1 MISDLQKRFKVGV
14 RLPDWLSGYSFRLFE
29 GLVDFQRTG
38 AAMELHFDQPSGGD
52 LPHDP
57 INKHWRGDGLLV
69 HRYNREEA
77 KAWKRAGIPVVNLS
91 TEFPGK
97 TPDFPRVTV
106 DNSLVGKLGF
116 EHLQSLGL
124 RDFAYIHESNRIYSK
139 ERMLAFRKCVLDAGL
154 NFHLIDVPASKFAV
168 SERPA
173 RVEEC
178 LQAIKE
184 LPVPCGILSKD
195 DIAGVSA
202 IRVLKQMGIQ
212 CPEQMAIMGVSNDLV
227 FCHTTQPPLTSIPY
241 PGVNIGYAAADLLN
255 RIMNGEDVPPDYTI
269 TIPPG
274 SVVARE
280 STRHVIL
287 PDPVV
292 TASLEYIRT
301 SPLTKQITVEE
312 LCRISGVSREGL
324 RQKFQATLGRSPKRE
339 LERVRCQQIV
349 DLLRNSTETLAELSE
364 QCGFSG
370 PDHLCR
376 FIKRLTGKT
385 PGFIRKNGLT

>member
-1 MISDLQKRFKVGV
+1 MLNDSQKRFKVGV

-52 LPHDP
+52 LPHEP
-57 INKHWRGDGLLV
+57 INKNWKGDGLLV
-69 HRYNREEA
+69 HRYTKDEA
-77 KAWKRAGIPVVNLS
+77 RAWKKAGIPVVNLS
-91 TEFPGK
+91 TEYPGK
-97 TPDFPRVTV
+97 VPDFPRVTV
-106 DNSLVGKLGF
+106 DNAQVGELGF
-116 EHLQSLGL
+116 EHLRSLGL
-124 RDFAYIHESNRIYSK
+124 RDFAYIHESNRTYSK
-139 ERMLAFRKCVLDAGL
+139 ERMEAFRGCVLKAGL
-154 NFHLIDVPASKFAV
+154 NFHLIDVPASTFTV
-168 SERPA
+168 SQRPA
-173 RVEEC
+173 KVEEC
-178 LQAIKE
+178 LLEMKH
-184 LPVPCGILSKD
+184 LPKPCGILCKD

-202 IRVLKQMGIQ
+202 IRVLKKAGIE

-241 PGVNIGYAAADLLN
+241 PGVKIGYVAANLLN
-255 RIMNGEDVPPDYTI
+255 RIMNGEEVPSDYTI
-269 TIPPG
+269 TIAPG

-292 TASLEYIRT
+292 TASLEFIRK
-301 SPLTKQITVEE
+301 SPLTKHITVEE

-349 DLLRNSTETLAELSE
+349 DLLRNSNETLAELSE

-376 FIKRLTGKT
+376 FVKRMTGRT
-385 PGFIRKNGLT
+385 PGSIRKSGAT